1 MLNILMMTVGNLS
14 DLFSVIKGTVRLI
27 LPGDQNKQLFNL
39 LQEKPNFSGRGGGD
53 GSRRGIYLYCIV
65 KDSNYI
71 FFFYYTSVNNAQP
84 PPPHEASPV

>member
-14 DLFSVIKGTVRLI
+14 DLFLVIKGTVRLI
-27 LPGDQNKQLFNL
+27 LPGDQNKQLFNF

-65 KDSNYI
+65 KDSNY
-71 FFFYYTSVNNAQP
+71 TSVNNAQLP
-84 PPPHEASPV
+84 PPPIKLHLSNKSKL